1 MVLSQPKLPSWSTT
15 VNSQQLPCLNSSN
28 ECIRELTT
36 RAIAHS
42 SKLQKLSERIAIIDE
57 RLKVTGERI
66 DYVSKKGWTNYI
78 STNPVTIIQN
88 IFGGGNVQRDRIA
101 IADLEIKTADL
112 LAAKAELERQ
122 QEEEKVEIGNK
133 VLHLLLDYEA
143 ANRKHELLSS
153 QLEASLQQREVT
165 RIAYK
170 FGRGS
175 TSQIL
180 SMEDKL
186 DRTSEQLT
194 NVTIDKDESVRKLL
208 HLIGNEKNLK

>member
-1 MVLSQPKLPSWSTT
+1 M
-15 VNSQQLPCLNSSN
+15 
-28 ECIRELTT
+28 
-36 RAIAHS
+36 
-42 SKLQKLSERIAIIDE
+42 
-57 RLKVTGERI
+57 
-66 DYVSKKGWTNYI
+66 
-78 STNPVTIIQN
+78 
-88 IFGGGNVQRDRIA
+88 QRDRIA
-101 IADLEIKTADL
+101 IADLEVKTTDL

-122 QEEEKVEIGNK
+122 QEEEKVEIEEK
-133 VLHLLLDYEA
+133 VLNLLLDYEA